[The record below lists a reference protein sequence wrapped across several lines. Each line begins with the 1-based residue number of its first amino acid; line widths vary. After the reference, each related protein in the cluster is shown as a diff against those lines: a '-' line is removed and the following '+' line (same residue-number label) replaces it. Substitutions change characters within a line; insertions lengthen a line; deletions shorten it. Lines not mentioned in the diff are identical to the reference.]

1 MLNTPATP
9 APIAN
14 AVPVEATSVARSG
27 ANGSVTSGQGWQA
40 RNKGKNTKHGW
51 I

>member
-9 APIAN
+9 APNVN
-14 AVPVEATSVARSG
+14 AVPVETTSVARSG

-40 RNKGKNTKHGW
+40 QRIGKNTKRGW

>member
-1 MLNTPATP
+1 MLNIPAAH
-9 APIAN
+9 APSVN
-14 AVPVEATSVARSG
+14 AVPVETTSVARSG

-40 RNKGKNTKHGW
+40 QRIGKNTKRGW